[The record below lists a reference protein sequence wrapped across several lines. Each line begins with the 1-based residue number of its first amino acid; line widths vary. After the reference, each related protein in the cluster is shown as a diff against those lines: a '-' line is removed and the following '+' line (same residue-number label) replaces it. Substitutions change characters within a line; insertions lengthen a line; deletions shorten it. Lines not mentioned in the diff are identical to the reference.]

1 MKSDTLNWKKLVAT
15 ATILIVV
22 VAAVWFYLVASYESD
37 LGTSNVVVT
46 DSAFSTSDD
55 STDNQ
60 LLQLSFDDDGEDLL
74 WSSLEISL
82 IIDGRSNTCS
92 FGSQSNSNQTSS
104 KVDPNLGADGA
115 TFTTVIDAT
124 EDGEF
129 TYLELAEQLEG
140 NDSNYWMKFS
150 STDVFLN
157 NDVNWTFVEGADFS
171 EIKGTSGLELSSN
184 TDDRLEWYTYDMS
197 VHRVDPNDGVY
208 VIESNNSWYKVK
220 FLSYYNSEDESRYP
234 TIQIAALD
242 GTIFPALENPEIV
255 VPSPCLIVTDDL
267 DTLSWNADEKISL
280 VENGIDL
287 CNGKCVIAIKVEFE
301 TILVEIEDSEVEI

>member
-1 MKSDTLNWKKLVAT
+1 MKSDTLDWKKLFAT

-37 LGTSNVVVT
+37 LGTSNIVVP
-46 DSAFSTSDD
+46 DSTFSVSDN

-82 IIDGRSNTCS
+82 IIDGKSNTCS
-92 FGSQSNSNQTSS
+92 FGSQSNSNQTSG
-104 KVDPNLGADGA
+104 KIDTNLGADGA
-115 TFTTVIDAT
+115 TFTTIIDASDD
-124 EDGEF
+124 EQF

-171 EIKGTSGLELSSN
+171 GISETSGLELSNN
-184 TDDRLEWYTYDMS
+184 TDDRLEWYTYDIS
-197 VHRVDPNDGVY
+197 VHRVNPNDGVY
-208 VIESNNSWYKVK
+208 VLESNNSWYKVK
-220 FLSYYNSEDESRYP
+220 FLSYYNADDESRYP

-242 GTIFPALENPEIV
+242 GTIFPALANPEIV

-287 CNGKCVIAIKVEFE
+287 CNAKCSIAVEVEFE
-301 TILVEIEDSEVEI
+301 TITVEVEDSEVEI